1 MQERLDLLID
11 KKFNYKDKIIT
22 ITKWKRVGTTY
33 VVFTDK
39 QTYNFF
45 ENEIDLFIEQLQPVR
60 VKLKEGVLEKRQL
73 ELKNVSIQVKKD
85 ELNPNKMEE
94 KEKNIVPIQEENN
107 LNIRSILFETLEKVR
122 VDKNYIPQA
131 NAICNVVAQ
140 MINVQKI
147 EMQLKNKKP

>member
-1 MQERLDLLID
+1 MQQKLNLLID

-33 VVFTDK
+33 VVFSDK

-45 ENEIDLFIEQLQPVR
+45 ESEIDLFIEQLQPVR
-60 VKLKEGVLEKRQL
+60 VKLKDGVLEKRQM

-94 KEKNIVPIQEENN
+94 NEKNIVPIQEND
-107 LNIRSILFETLEKVR
+107 LSVILLDTIQKVQK
-122 VDKNYIPQA
+122 DKTYINQA
-131 NAICNVVAQ
+131 NAICNVVSQ
-140 MINVQKI
+140 MINIKKL
-147 EMQLKNKKP
+147 ELQLARNVR

>member
-1 MQERLDLLID
+1 MQQKLNLLID
-11 KKFNYKDKIIT
+11 KKFSYKDKIIT

-33 VVFTDK
+33 VVFSDK

-45 ENEIDLFIEQLQPVR
+45 ESEIDLFIDNLLPVR

-94 KEKNIVPIQEENN
+94 NEKNIVPIQEND
-107 LNIRSILFETLEKVR
+107 LSVILLDTIQKVQK
-122 VDKNYIPQA
+122 DKTYINQA
-131 NAICNVVAQ
+131 NAICNVVSQ
-140 MINVQKI
+140 MINIKKL
-147 EMQLKNKKP
+147 ELQLARNVR

>member
-1 MQERLDLLID
+1 MQQKLNLLID

-33 VVFTDK
+33 VVFSDK

-45 ENEIDLFIEQLQPVR
+45 ESEIDLFIEQLQPVR
-60 VKLKEGVLEKRQL
+60 VKLKEGVFEKRQL

-94 KEKNIVPIQEENN
+94 NEKNIVPIQEETD
-107 LNIRSILFETLEKVR
+107 LSIILLDTIRKVQK
-122 VDKNYIPQA
+122 DKTYINQA
-131 NAICNVVAQ
+131 NAICNVVSQ
-140 MINVQKI
+140 MINIKKL
-147 EMQLKNKKP
+147 ELQLARNVR

>member
-1 MQERLDLLID
+1 MQQKLNLLID

-45 ENEIDLFIEQLQPVR
+45 ENEIDLFIEQLQPLR

-73 ELKNVSIQVKKD
+73 ELK
-85 ELNPNKMEE
+85 KMEVQQTYSNIEE
-94 KEKNIVPIQEENN
+94 KEEQDLSIILLDTIQ
-107 LNIRSILFETLEKVR
+107 KVQK
-122 VDKNYIPQA
+122 DKDYIGQA
-131 NAICNVVAQ
+131 NAICNVVSQ
-140 MINVQKI
+140 MINIKKLELQINK
-147 EMQLKNKKP
+147 LKL

>member
-1 MQERLDLLID
+1 MQQKLNLLID

-33 VVFTDK
+33 VVFSDK

-45 ENEIDLFIEQLQPVR
+45 ESEIDLFIEQLQPVR

-94 KEKNIVPIQEENN
+94 NEKNIVPIQEND
-107 LNIRSILFETLEKVR
+107 LSVILLDTIHKVQK
-122 VDKNYIPQA
+122 DKTYINQA
-131 NAICNVVAQ
+131 NAICNVVSQ
-140 MINVQKI
+140 MINIKKL
-147 EMQLKNKKP
+147 ELQLARNVR

>member
-1 MQERLDLLID
+1 MQQKLNLLID
-11 KKFNYKDKIIT
+11 KKFSYKDKIIT

-33 VVFTDK
+33 VVFSDK

-45 ENEIDLFIEQLQPVR
+45 ESEIDLFIDNLLPVR

-94 KEKNIVPIQEENN
+94 NEKNIVPIQEND
-107 LNIRSILFETLEKVR
+107 LSVILLDTIQKVQK
-122 VDKNYIPQA
+122 DKSYINQA
-131 NAICNVVAQ
+131 NAICNVVSQ
-140 MINVQKI
+140 MINIKKL
-147 EMQLKNKKP
+147 ELQLARNVR

>member
-33 VVFTDK
+33 VVFSDK

-45 ENEIDLFIEQLQPVR
+45 ENEIDLFIEQLQPLR

-94 KEKNIVPIQEENN
+94 NEKNIVPTQETDLKE
-107 LNIRSILFETLEKVR
+107 ILLDTIKKVQN
-122 VDKNYIPQA
+122 DKSYIHQA
-131 NAICNVVAQ
+131 NAICNVVSQ
-140 MINVQKI
+140 MINI
-147 EMQLKNKKP
+147 KKLELLPRKT

>member
-1 MQERLDLLID
+1 MQQKLNLLID

-33 VVFTDK
+33 VVFSDK

-45 ENEIDLFIEQLQPVR
+45 ESEIDLFIDNLLPVR

-94 KEKNIVPIQEENN
+94 NEKNIVPIQEND
-107 LNIRSILFETLEKVR
+107 LSVILLDTIQKVQK
-122 VDKNYIPQA
+122 DKTYINQA
-131 NAICNVVAQ
+131 NAICNVVSQ
-140 MINVQKI
+140 MINVKKL
-147 EMQLKNKKP
+147 ELQLKK

>member
-1 MQERLDLLID
+1 MQQKLNLLID

-33 VVFTDK
+33 VIFSDK

-45 ENEIDLFIEQLQPVR
+45 ESEIDLFIDNLLPVR

-94 KEKNIVPIQEENN
+94 NEKNIVPIQENY
-107 LNIRSILFETLEKVR
+107 LSVILLDTIQKVQK
-122 VDKNYIPQA
+122 DKTYINQA
-131 NAICNVVAQ
+131 NAICNVVSQ
-140 MINVQKI
+140 MINVKKL
-147 EMQLKNKKP
+147 ELQLKK

>member
-1 MQERLDLLID
+1 MQQKLNLLID

-33 VVFTDK
+33 VVFSDK

-45 ENEIDLFIEQLQPVR
+45 ESEIDLFIDNLIPVR

-94 KEKNIVPIQEENN
+94 KEKNIVPIQEND
-107 LNIRSILFETLEKVR
+107 LSVILLDTIQKVQK
-122 VDKNYIPQA
+122 DKTYINQA
-131 NAICNVVAQ
+131 NAICNVVSQ
-140 MINVQKI
+140 MINIKKL
-147 EMQLKNKKP
+147 ELQLARNVR

>member
-60 VKLKEGVLEKRQL
+60 VKLKEGVFEKRQL

-85 ELNPNKMEE
+85 ELNSNKMEE
-94 KEKNIVPIQEENN
+94 NEKNIVPIQEETD
-107 LNIRSILFETLEKVR
+107 LSIILLDTIRKVQK
-122 VDKNYIPQA
+122 DKTYINQA
-131 NAICNVVAQ
+131 NAICNVVSQ
-140 MINVQKI
+140 MINIKKL
-147 EMQLKNKKP
+147 ELQLARNVR

>member
-1 MQERLDLLID
+1 MQQKLNLLID

-33 VVFTDK
+33 VVFSDK

-45 ENEIDLFIEQLQPVR
+45 ESEIDLFFEQLQPVR
-60 VKLKEGVLEKRQL
+60 VKLKEGILEKRQL

-94 KEKNIVPIQEENN
+94 NEKNIVPIQETD
-107 LNIRSILFETLEKVR
+107 LSVILLDTIQKVQK
-122 VDKNYIPQA
+122 DKTYINQA
-131 NAICNVVAQ
+131 NAICNVVSQ
-140 MINVQKI
+140 MINIKKL
-147 EMQLKNKKP
+147 ELQLARNVR

>member
-33 VVFTDK
+33 VVFSDK

-45 ENEIDLFIEQLQPVR
+45 ESEIDLFIEQLQPVR
-60 VKLKEGVLEKRQL
+60 VKLKEGVLEKRQI

-94 KEKNIVPIQEENN
+94 NEKNIVPIQEND
-107 LNIRSILFETLEKVR
+107 LSVILLDTIQKVQK
-122 VDKNYIPQA
+122 DKTYINQA
-131 NAICNVVAQ
+131 NAICNVVSQ
-140 MINVQKI
+140 MINIKKL
-147 EMQLKNKKP
+147 ELQLARNVR